1 MDFVEFSFSV
11 FFLQPFWKLAKL
23 YKIACTYEQGTGKT
37 IIFPKE
43 NMQNSQMGREIFFK
57 QNLIILCTQ
66 LTDGSHSTRFSTFS
80 EGCLGKEMGVVATE
94 KGPCSKDF
102 QQQKRPEQ

>member
-43 NMQNSQMGREIFFK
+43 NMQNSQMGGEIFFK

-66 LTDGSHSTRFSTFS
+66 LTDGSHSARFSTFS
-80 EGCLGKEMGVVATE
+80 EGMSWQGDGCSRYRKRTLFQRLSAT
-94 KGPCSKDF
+94 KKT
-102 QQQKRPEQ
+102 